1 MKKRLNIQFLAIIA
15 GLLVIGT
22 VGLFVIH
29 RIQVRRNIDGLAR
42 LARERV
48 AEGKAAEAIELYER
62 YLAFHP
68 QDREAT
74 AEWGD
79 LLLAQAE
86 APTAS
91 GRDLGRAA
99 AGMEKAV
106 NSNPGDAARRLKLA
120 EFLLKN
126 GRFEDALDHVQLLRK
141 NLTAAENPLA
151 AHPSETPKTLAD
163 MIPGRVEE
171 KRIDLSTNQEAAH
184 LALMAAKAHARLGNF
199 EESAGLASD
208 LVGFN
213 LEKREF
219 DPEWKTLPECGEA
232 YELLAALLE
241 QRLKDPTAA
250 DRVMKQWIKTLPA
263 DGNAR
268 LAAAQWS
275 LGHGDAA
282 AAEQYVATA
291 AEMLPDDANVLFT
304 SFQIALSEKKYD
316 RAATIIQDAQGRFPD
331 DERVLRARALLLL
344 QQENTDEAVKVLE
357 AGVERSAK
365 PEQLLVM
372 LCDVLIQTN
381 RLDDAAKKIDQLR
394 EIAGAKSKPVML
406 FDVRLLMAR
415 SRWLEAKQ
423 KLESMR
429 DNVGDSSD
437 LLRQIDLMLA
447 QCFRNLGQF
456 DEQLEVDRRVGSED
470 TKSFT
475 GKARIAAS
483 LAASGR
489 TDEALAEYDAIIASV
504 PQESIATMPQV
515 WGPLLQ
521 LRAGKQLNR
530 KELDR
535 DWSSV
540 DALLGLL
547 LRSDAIADDDKA
559 ILEAKVRFQKGK
571 VTSAIEAMEAAL
583 QKTPGNQ
590 RLAASFVG
598 MLLEANQVD
607 RASEALAA
615 LPASDETRVERL
627 LLEAR
632 LIEKQKKED
641 ATEQLARIEKEA
653 LALPAPQAQEVLA
666 VLASIHAAGGR
677 QAETERLWK
686 QMLEANPGDLRILL
700 ALFGMAR
707 EQQDLDKAAR
717 YAEEIGQSS
726 DSESAQ
732 AKTAQAALLLLQV
745 AVSQQARTEGPKLSA
760 EESGKLDKAYDML
773 VDAENDRPDWLQTQQ
788 LFADI
793 ERLRGKPAA
802 AIERLQKALTAG
814 TRNPAVV
821 KQLANLLYAAGRLDE
836 AARTVDM
843 LNASDLSGM
852 ERLSAD
858 RAASEGK
865 FAEALAL
872 AQKIVSPES
881 KNVGELVWLAEL
893 YTRAGQGKQ
902 AEELFARVLEL
913 SPDQPVAW
921 LAVASGQVQAGNREG
936 AGQTASRAREVL
948 SSPQRELVSA
958 QIREMLGEVDV
969 AAENYA
975 TAVAAAPDDPGVARQ
990 RAEFLIRR
998 GQSKLAQE
1006 ELERMIGQG
1015 GAASTPQKTWARRTL
1030 AGLAAENGSYKEMW
1044 KARALLKPAAGDGED
1059 IRRQNQGLEVALLAA
1074 RPEPASW
1081 LAALDLADTMRMQ
1094 GPLPSNL
1101 RLLLSQIL
1109 EKLDRWQEARTEL
1122 IDLAGA
1128 PNAAV
1133 QLQAFVTERLLA
1145 HGEIASAKTALEKLQ
1160 ATDPDSPAT
1169 LAIEARVAL
1178 ADGDRAAAVAVARR
1192 LMPTADGPPQR
1203 NEQLAATA
1211 ALMEELTFEKAAEQV
1226 FNRYAEQSP
1235 AGIVERAKF
1244 LARQKRVDEALT
1256 RLGEGWGKLPP
1267 AQIIQVALQL
1277 VQGEG
1282 RPANPDLVAAL
1293 EALIDRARQENP
1305 GSNVVLMT
1313 EAGAKELLEQREEAM
1328 RIYRSLL
1335 EGDRL
1340 PPMQAALISNN
1351 LAYNLLA
1358 NPSPSDVDEAK
1369 KLIDSAIVE
1378 LGPNPE
1384 LLDTRALVWLAAGDP
1399 QKAIADLKETLVL
1412 PTAQKQLHL
1421 AVAYLVS
1428 KNSPNARIAFEK
1440 AAKLGLD
1447 PAKLDPQDRAILEKL
1462 EAALGKRN
1470 R

>member
-1 MKKRLNIQFLAIIA
+1 MKKRINIQFLAIVA

-22 VGLFVIH
+22 VGVFVIH

-48 AEGKAAEAIELYER
+48 AEGKTAEAIELYER

-79 LLLAQAE
+79 LLLARAE

-106 NSNPGDAARRLKLA
+106 NSNPGDAGRRLKLA

-126 GRFEDALDHVQLLRK
+126 GSFEDALDHVQLLRK
-141 NLTAAENPLA
+141 NLTAGDTPLA
-151 AHPSETPKTLAD
+151 AHVSETPKTLAD

-171 KRIDLSTNQEAAH
+171 KVIDLSTNGEAAH
-184 LALMAAKAHARLGNF
+184 LDLLAAKAHARLGNF
-199 EESAGLASD
+199 EESAALASS

-213 LEKREF
+213 LEKREI

-241 QRLKDPTAA
+241 QRLKDPAAA
-250 DRVMKQWIKTLPA
+250 DRVMKQWIKTLPE

-268 LAAAQWS
+268 LATAQWS
-275 LGHGDAA
+275 LGHGDTK
-282 AAEQYVATA
+282 AAEQYAAKA
-291 AEMLPDDANVLFT
+291 AEMLPNDANVLFI
-304 SFQIALSEKKYD
+304 SFQIALSEKNYE
-316 RAATIIQDAQGRFPD
+316 RAAAILQEAEGQFAD
-331 DERVLRARALLLL
+331 DERVIRGKALLALE
-344 QQENTDEAVKVLE
+344 QENIDEAVKVLE
-357 AGVERSAK
+357 AGVERSPK

-372 LCDVLIQTN
+372 LCDILIQTN
-381 RLDDAAKKIDQLR
+381 RLDDAGKKIDQLR
-394 EIAGAKSKPVML
+394 DAVGVKSAPVML
-406 FDVRLLMAR
+406 FDARLLMAR
-415 SRWLEAKQ
+415 NRWLEAKQ
-423 KLESMR
+423 KLEGMR
-429 DNVGDSSD
+429 STVGDSND

-470 TKSFT
+470 TKSVP

-489 TDEALAEYDAIIASV
+489 TDEALAEYDAIVASV
-504 PQESIATMPQV
+504 PQESLAAMPQV

-521 LRAGKQLNR
+521 LRVGKQLNR
-530 KELDR
+530 KALDR

-540 DALLGLL
+540 DTLLGLL
-547 LRSDAIADDDKA
+547 LRSDAIADDEKA
-559 ILEAKVRFQKGK
+559 LLGAKVRFQKGET
-571 VTSAIEAMEAAL
+571 TSAIETLEAAL
-583 QKTPGNQ
+583 RQTPANQ
-590 RLAASFVG
+590 RLAASLVG

-607 RASEALAA
+607 RASETLAA
-615 LPASDETRVERL
+615 FPAGDETRVERL

-632 LIEKQKKED
+632 LIEKQKKAD
-641 ATEQLARIEKEA
+641 ATEALAEIEKEA
-653 LALPAPQAQEVLA
+653 LALPASQTQEVIA
-666 VLASIHAAGGR
+666 GLASIHAASGR
-677 QAETERLWK
+677 RPEAERLWK

-707 EQQDLDKAAR
+707 EQQDLDKAAL
-717 YAEEIGQSS
+717 YAAEIGKSS
-726 DSESAQ
+726 NSDSAQ
-732 AKTAQAALLLLQV
+732 AKTAQVALLLLQV
-745 AVSQQARTEGPKLSA
+745 TASQQARTTGPNLSE
-760 EESGKLDKAYDML
+760 EESGKLDKAYDL
-773 VDAENDRPDWLQTQQ
+773 LIDAENDRPDWLQTQQ
-788 LFADI
+788 LFADV
-793 ERLRGKPAA
+793 ERMRGKPSA
-802 AIERLQKALTAG
+802 AIERLQKVVTAG

-821 KQLANLLYAAGRLDE
+821 KQLANLLYASGRLDE

-843 LNASDLSGM
+843 LSASDTSGM

-858 RAASEGK
+858 RAASEGR
-865 FAEALAL
+865 FADAVALAE
-872 AQKIVSPES
+872 KIVSPES
-881 KNVGELVWLAEL
+881 KNVGELVWLGQL

-902 AEELFARVLEL
+902 AEGLFARVLEL
-913 SPDQPVAW
+913 SPEQPVAW

-936 AGQTASRAREVL
+936 AGQTALRARETL
-948 SSPQRELVSA
+948 SSPQRDLVSA
-958 QIREMLGEVDV
+958 QIREMLGEGDV

-975 TAVAAAPDDPGVARQ
+975 AAVAAAPDDPGVARQ

-998 GQSKLAQE
+998 GQSKPAQE

-1044 KARALLKPAAGDGED
+1044 KARALLKPNAGDGED
-1059 IRRQNQGLEVALLAA
+1059 IQRQNQGLEVALLAA

-1081 LAALDLADTMRMQ
+1081 LAALDLADTMRIK
-1094 GPLPSNL
+1094 GPLPTNL

-1122 IDLAGA
+1122 LDLAGA

-1133 QLQAFVTERLLA
+1133 QLQAFVTERLLV
-1145 HGEIASAKTALEKLQ
+1145 HGEIAGAKNALEKLR

-1169 LAIEARVAL
+1169 LAIQARVAL
-1178 ADGDRAAAVAVARR
+1178 ADGDKGAAVAVARR

-1203 NEQLAATA
+1203 DEQLAATA

-1226 FNRYAEQSP
+1226 FDRYAEQSP

-1244 LARQKRVDEALT
+1244 LARQKRVDEALR
-1256 RLGEGWGKLPP
+1256 RLDEGWGKLPP
-1267 AQIIQVALQL
+1267 AQIIQIALQL

-1282 RPANPDLVAAL
+1282 RPANPDSVATL
-1293 EALIDRARQENP
+1293 EALIDRARQEDP
-1305 GSNVVLMT
+1305 GSSAVLMT
-1313 EAGAKELLEQREEAM
+1313 EAGTKELLEQREEAM
-1328 RIYRSLL
+1328 RIYRTML

-1369 KLIDSAIVE
+1369 KLIDSAITE

-1412 PTAQKQLHL
+1412 PTAKKQLHL
-1421 AVAYLVS
+1421 AAAHLAS

-1447 PAKLDPQDRAILEKL
+1447 PATLDPQDRAIVEKL
-1462 EAALGKRN
+1462 EAALGKRS